1 LRQREF
7 IDAVYA
13 AVYKTAI
20 DGVIRLLVQPPGR
33 RPRSDI
39 VNLSSWYNGLNDD
52 QQNLVQDV
60 VRLTADQ
67 AVFGMLAALDG
78 ARSLGPDARLIL
90 NSDGTDLTAP
100 HELHDLFRD
109 RVDQE
114 LEYDQ

>member
-1 LRQREF
+1 LRPREF
-7 IDAVYA
+7 IDAVHA

-33 RPRSDI
+33 RPRPDI
-39 VNLSSWYNGLNDD
+39 VDLSIWYNELSEG
-52 QQNLVQDV
+52 QQSHVRDV

-78 ARSLGPDARLIL
+78 VRSLGPDARLSL
-90 NSDGTDLTAP
+90 SSDGTDLIAS
-100 HELHDLFRD
+100 HELHDLFRY

-114 LEYDQ
+114 LE